1 MGLAAPYP
9 CGYSG
14 ATMIRAFFLS
24 LGDLTDPAILRV
36 FAKSIALTLVIFI
49 LLGAGMWFATRWIVI
64 DQFGWDETAGNL
76 AAISGFL
83 AMLLFGW
90 VLFRAIAVAVIWL
103 FGDDIVIAVER
114 RHYPSALASA
124 QHVPVARSLAL
135 GVRSAVRALLVNV
148 ILMPVYVVLLVTGFG
163 TPLLFY
169 AANGWLLG
177 ADLGEMVAARHM
189 TGGEMKAWARDTRW
203 TRWDLGVMIAA
214 LLSVPFVNL
223 IAPVLGAAMA
233 THLFHG
239 RRR

>member
-1 MGLAAPYP
+1 MAAPYP
-9 CGYSG
+9 RRYSR

-36 FAKSIALTLVIFI
+36 FVKTIVLTLVVFL
-49 LLGAGMWFATRWIVI
+49 LLGAGLWFTTRWLVI
-64 DQFGWDETAGNL
+64 DQLGWDETAGNL

-103 FGDDIVIAVER
+103 FGDEIVIAIER
-114 RHYPSALASA
+114 RHYPDALANA
-124 QHVPVARSLAL
+124 HHVPVARSLAL
-135 GVRSAVRALLVNV
+135 GLKSAGRALLVNIV
-148 ILMPVYVVLLVTGFG
+148 LAPVYVVLLVTGLG

-177 ADLGEMVAARHM
+177 ADLGEMVAARHLSSAD
-189 TGGEMKAWARDTRW
+189 TKQWAHDTRW
-203 TRWDLGVMIAA
+203 RRWDLGVIVAA
-214 LLSVPFVNL
+214 LMSVPVVNL

-233 THLFHG
+233 THQFHG
-239 RRR
+239 RRK

>member
-1 MGLAAPYP
+1 MF
-9 CGYSG
+9 
-14 ATMIRAFFLS
+14 RAFFLS

-36 FAKSIALTLVIFI
+36 FAKSIALTLAIFL
-49 LLGAGMWFATRWIVI
+49 LLGAGLWFSTRWLVI
-64 DQFGWDETAGNL
+64 DRLGWDEAAGNL

-90 VLFRAIAVAVIWL
+90 VLFRAIAVAAIWL
-103 FGDDIVIAVER
+103 FGDEIVVAVER
-114 RHYPSALASA
+114 RHYPDALASA
-124 QHVPVARSLAL
+124 HHVPVTRSMAL
-135 GVRSAVRALLVNV
+135 GLRSAGRALLVNV
-148 ILMPVYVVLLVTGFG
+148 LLMPLYVVLLVTGFG

-189 TGGEMKAWARDTRW
+189 TSGEMKAWARDTRW
-203 TRWDLGVMIAA
+203 TRWDLGVVVAA
-214 LLSVPFVNL
+214 LMSVPVVNL

-233 THLFHG
+233 THQFHG

>member
-1 MGLAAPYP
+1 MF
-9 CGYSG
+9 
-14 ATMIRAFFLS
+14 RAFFLS
-24 LGDLTDPAILRV
+24 LGDLADPAILRV
-36 FAKSIALTLVIFI
+36 FAKSIALTLAIFL
-49 LLGAGMWFATRWIVI
+49 LLGAGMWFATRWLVI
-64 DQFGWDETAGNL
+64 DQLGWDETAGNL

-103 FGDDIVIAVER
+103 FGDEIVIAVER
-114 RHYPSALASA
+114 RHYPAQLASA
-124 QHVPVARSLAL
+124 HHVPMARSLAL
-135 GVRSAVRALLVNV
+135 GLRSAGRALLVNV
-148 ILMPVYVVLLVTGFG
+148 LLIPPYVLLLVTGFG

-189 TGGEMKAWARDTRW
+189 ASHEMKTWARDTRW
-203 TRWDLGVMIAA
+203 TRWDLGVVVAA
-214 LLSVPFVNL
+214 LMSVPFVNL

-233 THLFHG
+233 THWFHG

>member
-1 MGLAAPYP
+1 MAAPYP
-9 CGYSG
+9 RRYSR

-36 FAKSIALTLVIFI
+36 FAKTIVLTLAVFL
-49 LLGAGMWFATRWIVI
+49 LLGAGLWFATRWLVI
-64 DQFGWDETAGNL
+64 EQLGWDETSGDL

-103 FGDDIVIAVER
+103 FGDEIVMAVER
-114 RHYPSALASA
+114 RHYPQALASA
-124 QHVPVARSLAL
+124 HHVPVARSLAL
-135 GVRSAVRALLVNV
+135 GLRSAARAMLVNIV
-148 ILMPVYVVLLVTGFG
+148 LAPVYVVLLVTGFG

-177 ADLGEMVAARHM
+177 ADLGEMVATRHLS
-189 TGGEMKAWARDTRW
+189 TAEMKQWGRDTRW
-203 TRWDLGVMIAA
+203 KRWDLGVIVAA
-214 LLSVPFVNL
+214 LMSVPIVNL
-223 IAPVLGAAMA
+223 VAPVLGAAMA
-233 THLFHG
+233 THQFHG

>member
-1 MGLAAPYP
+1 
-9 CGYSG
+9 
-14 ATMIRAFFLS
+14 MIRAFFLS

-36 FAKSIALTLVIFI
+36 FAKTILLTLVVFL
-49 LLGAGMWFATRWIVI
+49 LLGAGLWFATRWLVI
-64 DQFGWDETAGNL
+64 DQLGWDETSGNL

-114 RHYPSALASA
+114 RHYPEALATA

-135 GVRSAVRALLVNV
+135 GLRSAWRALLVN
-148 ILMPVYVVLLVTGFG
+148 ILLIPAYVLLLVTGFG

-177 ADLGEMVAARHM
+177 ADLDEMVAARHLSNP
-189 TGGEMKAWARDTRW
+189 EMKQWARDTRW
-203 TRWDLGVMIAA
+203 TRWDLGLIIAA
-214 LLSVPFVNL
+214 LLSVPLVNL

-233 THLFHG
+233 THQFH
-239 RRR
+239 RRRR

>member
-1 MGLAAPYP
+1 MF
-9 CGYSG
+9 
-14 ATMIRAFFLS
+14 RAFFLS
-24 LGDLTDPAILRV
+24 LGDLTDAAILRV
-36 FAKSIALTLVIFI
+36 FAKSIALTLAIFAV
-49 LLGAGMWFATRWIVI
+49 LGAGLWFATRWLVI
-64 DQFGWDETAGNL
+64 DQLGWDETAGNL

-114 RHYPSALASA
+114 RHYPDALASA
-124 QHVPVARSLAL
+124 HHVPMARSLAL
-135 GVRSAVRALLVNV
+135 GLRSAVRALLVNV
-148 ILMPVYVVLLVTGFG
+148 LLIPAYVLLLVTGFG

-189 TGGEMKAWARDTRW
+189 TSADMKGWARDTRW
-203 TRWDLGVMIAA
+203 TRWDLGVVVAA
-214 LLSVPFVNL
+214 LMSVPVINL

-233 THLFHG
+233 THWFHG

>member
-1 MGLAAPYP
+1 MF
-9 CGYSG
+9 
-14 ATMIRAFFLS
+14 RAFFLS
-24 LGDLTDPAILRV
+24 LSDLTDPAILRV
-36 FAKSIALTLVIFI
+36 FAKTIALTLVIFVAA
-49 LLGAGMWFATRWIVI
+49 GAGMWFATRWLVI
-64 DQFGWDETAGNL
+64 DQLGWDESSGNL

-103 FGDDIVIAVER
+103 FGDEIVVAVER
-114 RHYPSALASA
+114 RHYPDALAGA
-124 QHVPVARSLAL
+124 LHVPMTRAVAL
-135 GVRSAVRALLVNV
+135 GLRSAGRALLVNV
-148 ILMPVYVVLLVTGFG
+148 LLAPVYVVLLVTGFG

-189 TGGEMKAWARDTRW
+189 TGGEMKAWTRDTRW
-203 TRWDLGVMIAA
+203 TRWDLGVVVAA
-214 LLSVPFVNL
+214 MMSVPVVNL

-233 THLFHG
+233 THWFHG